1 MKFLWYEDMKKDLIP
16 VLRGLCAF
24 TGRHLTEY
32 RILKLDDFVY
42 VDNFRYFAQMDQFA
56 LPSLLFFSLSFQE
69 GCGRFSG
76 QQ

>member
-16 VLRGLCAF
+16 VLRDLCKF

-42 VDNFRYFAQMDQFA
+42 VDNFRYEKT
-56 LPSLLFFSLSFQE
+56 FSSVTKW
-69 GCGRFSG
+69 C
-76 QQ
+76 

>member
-16 VLRGLCAF
+16 VLRDLCKF

-42 VDNFRYFAQMDQFA
+42 VDNFRYEKN
-56 LPSLLFFSLSFQE
+56 LLQCYKMVLKIVF
-69 GCGRFSG
+69 
-76 QQ
+76 